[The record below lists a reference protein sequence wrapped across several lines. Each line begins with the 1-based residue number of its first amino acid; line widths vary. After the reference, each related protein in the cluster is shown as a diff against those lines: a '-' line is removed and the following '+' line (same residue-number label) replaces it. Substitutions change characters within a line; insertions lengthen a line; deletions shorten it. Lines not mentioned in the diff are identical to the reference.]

1 MADIYPWQQA
11 LWNQLGGRAQHAHAY
26 LLYGPAGIGK
36 RALAEHWAA
45 QLLCQRPAAAGA
57 CGECKACQLLAAG
70 THPDYFVLEP
80 EEAEKPI
87 RVDQVRDLVGF
98 VVQTA
103 QLGGRKVV
111 LLEPAEA
118 MNVNAANALLK
129 SLEEPSG
136 DTVLLLISHQP
147 SRLLPTIKSRCVQ
160 QACPLPGAAA
170 SLEWLARALP
180 DEPAEA
186 LEELLALSGGSPL
199 TAQRLHGQGV
209 REQRAQVV
217 EGVKKLLKQQ
227 IAASPLAESWNSVP
241 LPLLFDWF
249 CDWTLGILRYQL
261 THDEEGLGLADMRK
275 VIQYLGDKSG
285 QAKVLA
291 MQDWL
296 LQQRQKVLNKAN
308 LNRVLLLEALLVQ
321 WASLP
326 GPGWNPADIRLAGT
340 CMSLPPNLG
349 PRNGILSL
357 TIKDKS
363 VLYAAYM
370 PFIRNGGL
378 FIPTNKNYKLGD
390 EVFMLLNLMEEPEKI
405 PVAGKVVWITPK
417 GAQGNRAA
425 GIGVQFNDG
434 DNTARNKIETYLAG
448 ALKSDRP
455 THTM

>member
-11 LWNQLGGRAQHAHAY
+11 LWSQLGGRAQHAHAY

-70 THPDYFVLEP
+70 THPDCFVLEP

-227 IAASPLAESWNSVP
+227 IAASQLAESWNSVP

-261 THDEEGLGLADMRK
+261 TRDEEGLGLADMRK

-326 GPGWNPADIRLAGT
+326 GPG
-340 CMSLPPNLG
+340 
-349 PRNGILSL
+349 
-357 TIKDKS
+357 
-363 VLYAAYM
+363 
-370 PFIRNGGL
+370 
-378 FIPTNKNYKLGD
+378 
-390 EVFMLLNLMEEPEKI
+390 
-405 PVAGKVVWITPK
+405 
-417 GAQGNRAA
+417 
-425 GIGVQFNDG
+425 
-434 DNTARNKIETYLAG
+434 
-448 ALKSDRP
+448 
-455 THTM
+455 

>member
-11 LWNQLGGRAQHAHAY
+11 LWSQLGGRAQHAHAY

-227 IAASPLAESWNSVP
+227 IAASQLAESWNSVP

-261 THDEEGLGLADMRK
+261 TRDEEGLGLADMRK

-291 MQDWL
+291 IQDWL

-326 GPGWNPADIRLAGT
+326 GPG
-340 CMSLPPNLG
+340 
-349 PRNGILSL
+349 
-357 TIKDKS
+357 
-363 VLYAAYM
+363 
-370 PFIRNGGL
+370 
-378 FIPTNKNYKLGD
+378 
-390 EVFMLLNLMEEPEKI
+390 
-405 PVAGKVVWITPK
+405 
-417 GAQGNRAA
+417 
-425 GIGVQFNDG
+425 
-434 DNTARNKIETYLAG
+434 
-448 ALKSDRP
+448 
-455 THTM
+455 